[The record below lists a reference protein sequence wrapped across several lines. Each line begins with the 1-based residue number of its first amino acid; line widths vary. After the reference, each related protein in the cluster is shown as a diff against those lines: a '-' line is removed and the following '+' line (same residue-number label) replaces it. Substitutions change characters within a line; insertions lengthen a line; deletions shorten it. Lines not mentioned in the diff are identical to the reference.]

1 METFGR
7 ESRGVMGY
15 MLKHEDWKNIN
26 ELICLSTSGL
36 SKTDDILIE
45 IYKFMQMQINKL
57 EKDNRS
63 IKRELNRLK
72 KQVRKSRLGG

>member
-1 METFGR
+1 
-7 ESRGVMGY
+7 

-45 IYKFMQMQINKL
+45 ICKFMQMQINKL
-57 EKDNRS
+57 EKDNKN

-72 KQVRKSRLGG
+72 KKIKKVN

>member
-1 METFGR
+1 
-7 ESRGVMGY
+7 

-26 ELICLSTSGL
+26 ELVCLSTSGL

-45 IYKFMQMQINKL
+45 ICKFMQMQINRL
-57 EKDNRS
+57 EKDNKN

-72 KQVRKSRLGG
+72 KKVKKVD

>member
-1 METFGR
+1 
-7 ESRGVMGY
+7 

-45 IYKFMQMQINKL
+45 ICKFMQMQINKL
-57 EKDNRS
+57 EKDNRN

-72 KQVRKSRLGG
+72 KQVTKSKLGG

>member
-1 METFGR
+1 
-7 ESRGVMGY
+7 

-45 IYKFMQMQINKL
+45 ICKFMQMQINRL
-57 EKDNRS
+57 EKDNRN

-72 KQVRKSRLGG
+72 KKIKKVN

>member
-1 METFGR
+1 
-7 ESRGVMGY
+7 

-45 IYKFMQMQINKL
+45 ICKFMQMQINRL
-57 EKDNRS
+57 EKDNKN
-63 IKRELNRLK
+63 IKRELNKLK
-72 KQVRKSRLGG
+72 KKIKKVD

>member
-1 METFGR
+1 
-7 ESRGVMGY
+7 

-36 SKTDDILIE
+36 NKTDDILIE
-45 IYKFMQMQINKL
+45 ICKFMQMQINRI
-57 EKDNRS
+57 EKDNKN

>member
-1 METFGR
+1 
-7 ESRGVMGY
+7 

-45 IYKFMQMQINKL
+45 ICKFMQMQINRL
-57 EKDNRS
+57 EKDNRN

>member
-1 METFGR
+1 
-7 ESRGVMGY
+7 

-45 IYKFMQMQINKL
+45 ICKFMQMQINRL
-57 EKDNRS
+57 EKDNRN
-63 IKRELNRLK
+63 IKSELNRLK

>member
-1 METFGR
+1 
-7 ESRGVMGY
+7 

-26 ELICLSTSGL
+26 KLICLSTSGL

-45 IYKFMQMQINKL
+45 ICKFMQMQINRL
-57 EKDNRS
+57 EKDNRN

>member
-1 METFGR
+1 
-7 ESRGVMGY
+7 

-45 IYKFMQMQINKL
+45 ICKFMQMQINRL
-57 EKDNRS
+57 EKDNKN

-72 KQVRKSRLGG
+72 KKVKKVD

>member
-1 METFGR
+1 
-7 ESRGVMGY
+7 
-15 MLKHEDWKNIN
+15 MLKHEDWKDIN

-45 IYKFMQMQINKL
+45 ICKFMQMQINRL
-57 EKDNRS
+57 EKDNKN

-72 KQVRKSRLGG
+72 RKVRKVD

>member
-1 METFGR
+1 
-7 ESRGVMGY
+7 

-26 ELICLSTSGL
+26 ELICSSTSGL

-45 IYKFMQMQINKL
+45 ICKFMQMQINRL
-57 EKDNRS
+57 EKDNRN

>member
-1 METFGR
+1 
-7 ESRGVMGY
+7 

-36 SKTDDILIE
+36 NKTDGILIE
-45 IYKFMQMQINKL
+45 ICKFMQMQINRL
-57 EKDNRS
+57 EKDNRN

>member
-1 METFGR
+1 
-7 ESRGVMGY
+7 
-15 MLKHEDWKNIN
+15 MLKHEDWKDIN

-45 IYKFMQMQINKL
+45 ICKFMQMQINRL
-57 EKDNRS
+57 EKDNKN
-63 IKRELNRLK
+63 IKRELNKLK

>member
-1 METFGR
+1 
-7 ESRGVMGY
+7 

-45 IYKFMQMQINKL
+45 ICKFMQMQINRL
-57 EKDNRS
+57 EKDNKN

-72 KQVRKSRLGG
+72 KKIKKVD

>member
-1 METFGR
+1 
-7 ESRGVMGY
+7 
-15 MLKHEDWKNIN
+15 MLKHEYWKDNN

-45 IYKFMQMQINKL
+45 ICKFMQMQINRL
-57 EKDNRS
+57 EKDNKN
-63 IKRELNRLK
+63 IKRELSRLK

>member
-1 METFGR
+1 
-7 ESRGVMGY
+7 

-36 SKTDDILIE
+36 SKTDNILIE
-45 IYKFMQMQINKL
+45 ICKFMQMQVNRL
-57 EKDNRS
+57 EKDNRN

-72 KQVRKSRLGG
+72 KQVRESRLGG

>member
-1 METFGR
+1 MNYKE
-7 ESRGVMGY
+7 Y
-15 MLKHEDWKNIN
+15 WKDIN

-45 IYKFMQMQINKL
+45 ICKFMQMQINRL
-57 EKDNRS
+57 EKDNKN
-63 IKRELNRLK
+63 IKRELSRLK

>member
-1 METFGR
+1 
-7 ESRGVMGY
+7 

-26 ELICLSTSGL
+26 ELICLSTPGL

-45 IYKFMQMQINKL
+45 ICKFMQMQINRL
-57 EKDNRS
+57 EKDNRN

>member
-1 METFGR
+1 
-7 ESRGVMGY
+7 

-45 IYKFMQMQINKL
+45 ICKFMQMQINRL
-57 EKDNRS
+57 EKDNRN
-63 IKRELNRLK
+63 IKREINRLK
-72 KQVRKSRLGG
+72 KQVRQSRLRG

>member
-1 METFGR
+1 
-7 ESRGVMGY
+7 

-36 SKTDDILIE
+36 NKTDDILIE
-45 IYKFMQMQINKL
+45 ICKFMQMQINRL
-57 EKDNRS
+57 EKDNRN

>member
-1 METFGR
+1 
-7 ESRGVMGY
+7 
-15 MLKHEDWKNIN
+15 MLKHEDWKDIN

-45 IYKFMQMQINKL
+45 ICKFMQMQINRL
-57 EKDNRS
+57 EKDNKD

-72 KQVRKSRLGG
+72 KKVMKVD

>member
-1 METFGR
+1 
-7 ESRGVMGY
+7 

-45 IYKFMQMQINKL
+45 ICKFMQMQINRL
-57 EKDNRS
+57 EKDNRN
-63 IKRELNRLK
+63 IKSELNRLK
-72 KQVRKSRLGG
+72 KQVRKSRLGE

>member
-1 METFGR
+1 
-7 ESRGVMGY
+7 

-45 IYKFMQMQINKL
+45 ICKFMQMQINRL
-57 EKDNRS
+57 EKENKN
-63 IKRELNRLK
+63 IKRELNKLK

>member
-1 METFGR
+1 
-7 ESRGVMGY
+7 

-45 IYKFMQMQINKL
+45 ICKFMQMQINRL
-57 EKDNRS
+57 EKDNRN
-63 IKRELNRLK
+63 IKRELNSLK
-72 KQVRKSRLGG
+72 KQVKKSRLGG